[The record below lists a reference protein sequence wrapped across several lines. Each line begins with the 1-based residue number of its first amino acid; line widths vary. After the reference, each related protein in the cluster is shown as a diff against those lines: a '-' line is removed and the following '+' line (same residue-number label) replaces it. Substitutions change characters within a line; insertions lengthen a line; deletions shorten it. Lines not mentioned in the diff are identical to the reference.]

1 MIFFVTIIASY
12 GTISE
17 VIDHGFTFKELG
29 LFMIVFYCLAIL
41 YIICNEA
48 HYANLKVGYMF
59 QQILFNVNTVGLTQ
73 NAKKELQ
80 MFIMAIQKN
89 PPIMSLNG
97 YVTVDRGLVSS
108 VSFFDCS
115 NERKTTLMPYLY
127 LELNFYH
134 HILDCLNAI

>member
-12 GTISE
+12 GSISE
-17 VIDHGFTFKELG
+17 IIDHGLTFKELG
-29 LFMIVFYCLAIL
+29 LFMIVFYCLGIL

-59 QQILFNVNTVGLTQ
+59 QQILFNVDTVGLTQ
-73 NAKKELQ
+73 NAKKELE

-108 VSFFDCS
+108 VRKFLACDC
-115 NERKTTLMPYLY
+115 
-127 LELNFYH
+127 
-134 HILDCLNAI
+134 

>member
-29 LFMIVFYCLAIL
+29 LFMIVVYCMGIL
-41 YIICNEA
+41 YIICNKA

-59 QQILFNVNTVGLTQ
+59 QQVLFNVNTVGLTQ
-73 NAKKELQ
+73 NAKKELE

-97 YVTVDRGLVSS
+97 YVTVDRALVSS
-108 VSFFDCS
+108 VSAFLFHMQRNPIQKGS
-115 NERKTTLMPYLY
+115 FWSLWFN
-127 LELNFYH
+127 
-134 HILDCLNAI
+134 